1 MKKIRLFLVT
11 LRIGFAHATFHRNFK
26 KALRQKKAGNIR
38 KFKRYI
44 YRAEDAWKRV
54 IILTEKK
61 KVLNG

>member
-1 MKKIRLFLVT
+1 MRKIRLFLVT
-11 LRIGFAHATFHRNFK
+11 LRIGFAHATFHRNLK
-26 KALRQKKAGNIR
+26 KAMRQKEAGNVR

-54 IILTEKK
+54 VILTEKR